1 MNFSINTIMKG
12 ITASVF
18 GATFLLSGGT
28 AFADYS
34 CKSATFIVPYSPGG
48 GSDQMARRLVPGL
61 EEALGV
67 KVNIVY
73 KTGGGG
79 AVGFSELHRSDPDG
93 CTFSNTV
100 VPNVII
106 SSKGDGVGYE
116 AGDFEYIGMTESS
129 AGTLMVP
136 LDSKYQSIDS
146 FVAAALENPGMLTVA
161 GTGGSGLSRWNQLEE
176 VLGIET
182 TYVPVGGGVGKMI
195 PMLAG
200 SHIDGAATGANHATK
215 HKAIVNA
222 ILVAGPNEV
231 PTLPGIPNEADW
243 NYVITWGLMAPPGT
257 PADVVETL
265 NAAMNSAAQSSSVQE
280 ALINGGYVPH
290 NMSVAETNAFMDAEI
305 AKYAE

>member
-1 MNFSINTIMKG
+1 M
-12 ITASVF
+12 
-18 GATFLLSGGT
+18 
-28 AFADYS
+28 
-34 CKSATFIVPYSPGG
+34 
-48 GSDQMARRLVPGL
+48 

-67 KVNIVY
+67 SVNIVY

-79 AVGFSELHRSDPDG
+79 AVGFSELHRSKADG

-106 SSKGDGVGYE
+106 SSKGDGVGYKP
-116 AGDFEYIGMTESS
+116 GDFEYIGMTESA
-129 AGTLMVP
+129 AGALMVP
-136 LDSKYQSIDS
+136 LDSEYQTIDA

-200 SHIDGAATGANHATK
+200 SHIDGAATGSNHGTK
-215 HKAIVNA
+215 HKAIVNT
-222 ILVAGPNEV
+222 ILLAGENPV
-231 PTLPGIPNEADW
+231 STLPGVPTEPDW

-265 NAAMNSAAQSSSVQE
+265 NAAMNSAAQSSSVQD
-280 ALINGGYVPH
+280 ALLNGGYVSH
-290 NMSVAETNAFMDAEI
+290 NMSVAEVNAFMDGEI
-305 AKYAE
+305 AKYAD

>member
-1 MNFSINTIMKG
+1 MKFNTIIKTV
-12 ITASVF
+12 TASVF
-18 GATFLLSGGT
+18 GAAMLLTGGV
-28 AFADYS
+28 AQADYP
-34 CKSATFIVPYSPGG
+34 CKEATFIVPYSPGG

-67 KVNIVY
+67 SVNIVY

-79 AVGFSELHRSDPDG
+79 AVGFSELHRSKADG

-106 SSKGDGVGYE
+106 SSKGEGVGYKP
-116 AGDFEYIGMTESS
+116 GDFEYIGMTESS

-136 LDSKYQSIDS
+136 LDSKYQTIDS

-222 ILVAGPNEV
+222 ILVAGANEV
-231 PTLPGIPNEADW
+231 PTLPGIPNEPDW

-305 AKYAE
+305 AKYAD